1 MPLYEFKCEAGHVFD
16 EFLKLDEYDNPMTC
30 ECGKPAKR
38 QITATMVNFDIPNWD
53 RYISP
58 STGKLITSYK
68 DRKQDMKDSGCID
81 YDPGMKA
88 NAARIRKAKEAA
100 LDKKIDETV
109 ERQISVMS
117 SDQRDSLAKEL
128 TTKDI
133 SIENH

>member
-1 MPLYEFKCEAGHVFD
+1 MPLYEFKCEDGHVFD
-16 EFLKLDEYDNPMTC
+16 EFLKLDDYDKPMTC

-38 QITATMVNFDIPNWD
+38 QITATMINCDIPNWD

-68 DRKQDMKDSGCID
+68 DRKRDMQESGCVD

-88 NAARIRKAKEAA
+88 HAERIRKDKEKE
-100 LDKKIDETV
+100 LDRKIDETV
-109 ERQISVMS
+109 EKQIIAMN
-117 SDQRDSLAKEL
+117 SDQRDRLAKEL

-133 SIENH
+133 SIEKL

>member
-1 MPLYEFKCEAGHVFD
+1 MPLYDFKCEDGHLFD

-30 ECGKPAKR
+30 QCGKSAKR
-38 QITATMVNFDIPNWD
+38 QITATMINFDIPNWD

-68 DRKQDMKDSGCID
+68 ERRQDMKESDCID

-88 NAARIRKAKEAA
+88 NAERIRKQKEKEFDAKV
-100 LDKKIDETV
+100 DETV
-109 ERQISVMS
+109 EKQISAMS
-117 SDQRDSLAKEL
+117 SDQRDNLAKEL

-133 SIENH
+133 IIQNL

>member
-1 MPLYEFKCEAGHVFD
+1 MPLYEFKCEDGHVFD
-16 EFLKLDEYDNPMTC
+16 EFLKLDDYDKPMTC

-38 QITATMVNFDIPNWD
+38 QITATMINCDIPNWD

-68 DRKQDMKDSGCID
+68 DRKRDMQESGCID

-88 NAARIRKAKEAA
+88 HAAKIRQDKEKE
-100 LDKKIDETV
+100 LDRKIDETV
-109 ERQISVMS
+109 ERQISSMN

-133 SIENH
+133 SIEKL

>member
-38 QITATMVNFDIPNWD
+38 QITPTMINFDIPNWD
-53 RYISP
+53 RYVSP

-68 DRKQDMKDSGCID
+68 DRKRDMNESGCID
-81 YDPGMKA
+81 YDPSMKA
-88 NAARIRKAKEAA
+88 HSERIKKQKEKE
-100 LDKKIDETV
+100 LDAKIDETV
-109 ERQISVMS
+109 EKQIISMS

-133 SIENH
+133 SIQNL

>member
-1 MPLYEFKCEAGHVFD
+1 MPLYEFKCEDGHVFD
-16 EFLKLDEYDNPMTC
+16 EFLKMDEYDKPMTC
-30 ECGKPAKR
+30 QCGKAAKR
-38 QITATMVNFDIPNWD
+38 QITATMINCDIPNWD

-68 DRKQDMKDSGCID
+68 DRKRDMQESGCID

-88 NAARIRKAKEAA
+88 HAAKIRQDKEKE

-109 ERQISVMS
+109 EKQITAMN
-117 SDQRDSLAKEL
+117 SDQRDRLAKEL

-133 SIENH
+133 AIEKL